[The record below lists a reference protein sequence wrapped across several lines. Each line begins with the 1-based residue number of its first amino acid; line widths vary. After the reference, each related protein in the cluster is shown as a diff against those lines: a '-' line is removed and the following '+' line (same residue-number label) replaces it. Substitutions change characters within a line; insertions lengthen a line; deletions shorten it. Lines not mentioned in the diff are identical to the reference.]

1 MKFEGIMPALVTPFE
16 ADGKTVDEKA
26 ARSLIEYHL
35 SLGADGFYI
44 LGSTGEG
51 ILMTEDERMRMCE
64 IAVDQVA
71 GRKPIICHIAA
82 MNYEEAKRLAK
93 HADKAG
99 ADAISAIPPFFFHY
113 RTEDIYNYYKGL
125 AEVSSAPMIMYNHPA
140 ANGGMTAETVLKMFE
155 IDNITGI
162 KWTVN
167 NYYEVNRLK
176 EMSHGEINI
185 INGPDEM
192 LISGLAAGADAGI
205 GTTYNVM
212 LPQFLELCKN
222 FKAGNI
228 DKARE
233 IQMQIN
239 KVITVMLK
247 LECISSTKEMCSM
260 LGYSVGNALFPFKQ
274 FNDADRNELKAELDK
289 AGWPFAN

>member
-1 MKFEGIMPALVTPFE
+1 MPALVTPFE

-26 ARSLIEYHL
+26 ARALIEYHI

-51 ILMTEDERMRMCE
+51 LLMTEEERMRMCE

-71 GRKPIICHIAA
+71 GRKPVICHVAA
-82 MNYEEAKRLAK
+82 INFEEAKRLAK

-99 ADAISAIPPFFFHY
+99 ADAISAIPPIFFHY
-113 RTEDIYNYYKGL
+113 RTEDIYNYYKEL
-125 AEVSSAPMIMYNHPA
+125 AECANIPMIMYNHPA
-140 ANGGMTAETVLKMFE
+140 ANGGMTAETVLKMYE

-167 NYYEVNRLK
+167 NYYEVIRLK
-176 EMSHGEINI
+176 DLTHGEMNI

-212 LPQFLELCKN
+212 LPQFLELYKN
-222 FKAGNI
+222 FRAGNVA
-228 DKARE
+228 KAHD
-233 IQMQIN
+233 IQMKIN
-239 KVITVMLK
+239 EVIHCMMNH
-247 LECISSTKEMCSM
+247 ECISATKEMCAM
-260 LGYSVGNALFPFKQ
+260 LGYNVGNATFPFKQ
-274 FNDADRNELKAELDK
+274 FNDADRAALKSDLDQI
-289 AGWPFAN
+289 GWPFSK